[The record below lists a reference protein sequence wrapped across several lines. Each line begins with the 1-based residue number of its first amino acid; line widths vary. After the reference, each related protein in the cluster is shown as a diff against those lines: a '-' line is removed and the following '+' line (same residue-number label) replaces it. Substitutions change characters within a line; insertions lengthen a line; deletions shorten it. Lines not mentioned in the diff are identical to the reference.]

1 MSLWG
6 LIPEP
11 VVCVVLFFHRTSGDV
26 VSGEPGLCQVEH
38 FLLVGLFGFVCFF
51 LLVVVVSGCFRTG
64 WFWWG
69 LPLLNCLEAS
79 GTLSECLFFSVYI
92 HWVGGVSLSCDPVL
106 SSGSCQ
112 IGRLV
117 ADGKSTPHDATYRLD
132 PLARGVD

>member
-1 MSLWG
+1 MVSVPPTRTVGVPPTPRRLYATGQSELSLLVAWWG
-6 LIPEP
+6 LILEP

-79 GTLSECLFFSVYI
+79 GTLSECLFFFGI
-92 HWVGGVSLSCDPVL
+92 HSLQLKLQQFPQCKV
-106 SSGSCQ
+106 
-112 IGRLV
+112 
-117 ADGKSTPHDATYRLD
+117 
-132 PLARGVD
+132 